1 MQTMSSI
8 LASLHA
14 MLATCM
20 LNTHYKAT
28 GQCFK
33 ISKVSLLSTVAV
45 NILTESAATL
55 KYDIEGLESSICMH
69 DR

>member
-1 MQTMSSI
+1 
-8 LASLHA
+8 